1 MVRWR
6 EEETQIFFIP
16 ATFSF
21 TGNSSHLPRSRA
33 SSPSPSATATS
44 SAPSSS
50 MSCEF
55 IHPASFFLSF
65 FLFYS

>member
-1 MVRWR
+1 MGWIKLPLQRESRLAFNVIRWR

-44 SAPSSS
+44 SPR
-50 MSCEF
+50 
-55 IHPASFFLSF
+55 HHHQ
-65 FLFYS
+65 